1 MSTKIMSVAVQKK
14 TLRDNASAAAS
25 SPEIAAERMAAKP
38 VDGGRASVGRGR
50 PRKESR
56 GQVVSCRLPA
66 EEVVAFDALC
76 DQLGVKSRSDG
87 IRAIIRMSAGFLEFG
102 PEDAARLDGIQRE
115 LHKIGVNVNQIAL
128 AANRGRVS
136 MVKEQWAAIDE
147 LRQRLPM
154 LRATLS
160 QVISERR
167 RRGVTLYRKFVAEQQ
182 GRQIG

>member
-1 MSTKIMSVAVQKK
+1 M
-14 TLRDNASAAAS
+14 R
-25 SPEIAAERMAAKP
+25 P
-38 VDGGRASVGRGR
+38 GRGR
-50 PRKESR
+50 PRKEGC

-66 EEVVAFDALC
+66 EEVAAFDALC

-136 MVKEQWAAIDE
+136 MVKEQWAGLDE
-147 LRQRLPM
+147 LRQRLPL

-167 RRGVTLYRKFVAEQQ
+167 RRGVTLYRKFVAEHQ
-182 GRQIG
+182 GHQVG

>member
-1 MSTKIMSVAVQKK
+1 MSATVKKK
-14 TLRDNASAAAS
+14 TPRDNAPAAVS
-25 SPEIAAERMAAKP
+25 RPEIAPERMAAKP
-38 VDGGRASVGRGR
+38 IGGGRARVGRGR
-50 PRKESR
+50 PRKEGC

-136 MVKEQWAAIDE
+136 MLKEQWAGIDE
-147 LRQRLPM
+147 LRQRLPL

>member
-1 MSTKIMSVAVQKK
+1 MSATVKK
-14 TLRDNASAAAS
+14 KAPRDNAPEAPS
-25 SPEIAAERMAAKP
+25 SPQIVPERSLAEP
-38 VDGGRASVGRGR
+38 GREGVACPGRGR
-50 PRKESR
+50 PRKECC

-66 EEVVAFDALC
+66 EEVAAFDALC

-136 MVKEQWAAIDE
+136 MVQEQWAGLDE
-147 LRQRLPM
+147 LRQRLPL

-167 RRGVTLYRKFVAEQQ
+167 RRGVTLYRKFVAEHQ
-182 GRQIG
+182 GHQGG

>member
-1 MSTKIMSVAVQKK
+1 MSATVKK
-14 TLRDNASAAAS
+14 KSPRDNDPAAPS
-25 SPEIAAERMAAKP
+25 GPEIAPERMAAEP
-38 VDGGRASVGRGR
+38 VGGGRAPVGRGR
-50 PRKESR
+50 PRKEGR

-66 EEVVAFDALC
+66 EEVAAFDALC

-87 IRAIIRMSAGFLEFG
+87 IRAIIRMSAGFLEFS

-147 LRQRLPM
+147 LRQRLPL

-182 GRQIG
+182 GHQIG

>member
-1 MSTKIMSVAVQKK
+1 MSATVKKINP
-14 TLRDNASAAAS
+14 RDNGSAA
-25 SPEIAAERMAAKP
+25 PPCLEMVPERMAAEA
-38 VDGGRASVGRGR
+38 VDGGRPSVGRGR
-50 PRKESR
+50 PRKECR

-87 IRAIIRMSAGFLEFG
+87 IRAIIRMSAGFLEFS
-102 PEDAARLDGIQRE
+102 PEDAARLDCIQHE

-136 MVKEQWAAIDE
+136 MVKEQWAGLDE
-147 LRQRLPM
+147 LRQRLPV

-182 GRQIG
+182 GHQIG